1 MKFTSTFVQNQ
12 KHLLIYSE
20 FAFHEGWMMK
30 SNLAL
35 FIAMLFFM
43 IILSGAVSAQLN
55 SSEGTCWKFAV
66 LCDTRGNDTN
76 TTGKSG
82 INDTILKALSEE
94 IVKEHCDLVLVPGDM
109 INGWFNHSTA
119 TYEGQFNNWTKAMG
133 QVYGNNISIY
143 AVRGNHEDGPGS
155 YSRELGKEVPP
166 YNTTP
171 DRNLIR
177 AFNNTFGFNHTSGLG
192 NPTNGPAGEVNL
204 TYSFTHKNALFV
216 GLDEYAKPHRV
227 NQEWLD
233 NQLKKNNLPFVF
245 VFGHEPAFQINHPDC
260 LAYNSIN
267 RSKFWDTIGQAGC
280 QIYFCGHDHL
290 YDRAHIPDSSGN
302 KIYQMVIGS
311 CGAPMKRWTPPYM
324 DGSVIGDSHN
334 NNKTGY
340 VLVTMRNNNT
350 ALVEW
355 KAWNAGISNWTTQ
368 DSFELNGKENRHGIP
383 WTTLEYILLI
393 LSGLVAIGGMVIMKI
408 GDSNGNAWSMR
419 NFKNELNKSLK
430 GDDCGKYEGYIT
442 AITIIIAIPL
452 TLAACWIFGPMYRSE
467 GIISADQA
475 RTVVQGVTIFAVVYF
490 ITQLIERIVEL
501 ISGFHPLFKDTRKI
515 EKLRAEVDQK
525 NSQIKENFK
534 NCLNAD
540 VEDAKTTL
548 EELMEKRDCLESS
561 RKSRLWAVASG
572 IGIIF
577 SYIFIGLFALVGI
590 TTIPHWVDVL
600 ISGIILGGGSKPL
613 HDLISNMEK
622 K

>member
-1 MKFTSTFVQNQ
+1 
-12 KHLLIYSE
+12 
-20 FAFHEGWMMK
+20 MMK

-35 FIAMLFFM
+35 FIAMLFLM

-55 SSEGTCWKFAV
+55 SSEGICWKFAV

-82 INDTILKALSEE
+82 INDTLVKNLSAA
-94 IVKEHCDLVLVPGDM
+94 IADEHCDLVLVPGDM
-109 INGWFNHSTA
+109 INGWFNNGTA

-133 QVYGNNISIY
+133 PVYRNNTRIY
-143 AVRGNHEDGPGS
+143 AVRGNHEDGPGN
-155 YSRELGKEVPP
+155 YSPALGKEVPP
-166 YNTTP
+166 YITHP
-171 DRNLIR
+171 DRNLMR

-204 TYSFTHKNALFV
+204 TYSFTHKNAFFV

-227 NQEWLD
+227 SQKWLD
-233 NQLKKNNLPFVF
+233 DQLKKNDLPFVF
-245 VFGHEPAFQINHPDC
+245 VFGHEPAFQISHPDC
-260 LAYNSIN
+260 LAYNSTN
-267 RSKFWDTIGQAGC
+267 RSRFWDSIGQAGC

-311 CGAPMKRWTPPYM
+311 CGAPMKGWTPPYM
-324 DGSVIGDSHN
+324 DGSVIGDFHN

-340 VLVTMRNNNT
+340 VLVTMQNNT

-355 KAWNAGISNWTTQ
+355 KAWNASSSNWTTQ
-368 DSFELNGKENRHGIP
+368 DRFKLDGKESRPGIP
-383 WTTLEYILLI
+383 WTTLEYILLGG
-393 LSGLVAIGGMVIMKI
+393 LLVAIGGIAIMKNM
-408 GDSNGNAWSMR
+408 DSNGDAGSMS
-419 NFKNELNKSLK
+419 NFKNELNKSLD

-442 AITIIIAIPL
+442 AIIVVTAIPL
-452 TLAACWIFGPMYRSE
+452 VLAACWIFGPMYRSE
-467 GIISADQA
+467 GIISAGQA

-490 ITQLIERIVEL
+490 ITQLIERIIEL

-515 EKLRAEVDQK
+515 EKLKAEIDQK
-525 NSQIKENFK
+525 NSHIKENLK
-534 NCLNAD
+534 KGLNAD

-548 EELMEKRDCLESS
+548 EDLMDKRDCLESS
-561 RKSRLWAVASG
+561 RKSRLWAVASS